1 MHEPVGDPLLAGL
14 AAGHEEA
21 FAELYDRFGRSLF
34 RVAWTLL
41 RSRTDAE
48 DAVQDVFLGLVRSR
62 HTLGHIENL
71 RAYLFGALRH
81 AAARRAARRETAGPI
96 PEEPSEEAGRQR
108 PLDPEL
114 SDWLDRALAAL
125 PPEQREVLTLKIDG
139 ELTFEE
145 VGAVVGVSPS
155 TAASRY
161 RYAVEK
167 LRGLFSKEY
176 YAGKEDA
183 DVGRLS

>member
-1 MHEPVGDPLLAGL
+1 MHEQASDPLLAGL
-14 AAGHEEA
+14 AEGDDQA

-34 RVAWTLL
+34 RVAWSLL
-41 RSRTDAE
+41 RSRPDAE

-62 HTLGHIENL
+62 HTLGRIENL

-81 AAARRAARRETAGPI
+81 AAARRAARKEMSRPLAA
-96 PEEPSEEAGRQR
+96 EPCEEAGTQQ
-108 PLDPEL
+108 PVDLEL
-114 SDWLDRALAAL
+114 SDWLDRALAEL

-167 LRGLFSKEY
+167 LRGLFKKEY
-176 YAGKEDA
+176 YAAKEDA

>member
-1 MHEPVGDPLLAGL
+1 MRDPEGDPLLAGL
-14 AAGHEEA
+14 AAGRDEA
-21 FAELYDRFGRSLF
+21 FAALYDRFGRSLF

-41 RSRTDAE
+41 RSRPDAE

-62 HTLGHIENL
+62 STLERIENL

-81 AAARRAARRETAGPI
+81 AAARRAARREAARPL
-96 PEEPSEEAGRQR
+96 PEQPCEETSSPS

-114 SDWLDRALAAL
+114 SDWLDRAVAEL
-125 PPEQREVLTLKIDG
+125 PAEQREVLALKIDG

-167 LRGLFSKEY
+167 LRGLFNKEY
-176 YAGKEDA
+176 HAFQPA
-183 DVGRLS
+183 TSRPQ

>member
-1 MHEPVGDPLLAGL
+1 MYDPVGDPLLAGL
-14 AAGHEEA
+14 AEGNDEA
-21 FAELYDRFGRSLF
+21 FAALYDRFGRSMF

-41 RSRTDAE
+41 RSRADAE

-62 HTLGHIENL
+62 PALGQIQNL

-81 AAARRAARRETAGPI
+81 AAARRAARRETARPL
-96 PEEPSEEAGRQR
+96 PDEPGENAGEQR

-114 SDWLDRALAAL
+114 SDWLDRALSAL

-145 VGAVVGVSPS
+145 VGAVLGVPPS

-167 LRGLFSKEY
+167 LRGHFNKEY
-176 YAGKEDA
+176 HAFRPTA
-183 DVGRLS
+183 SRPQ

>member
-1 MHEPVGDPLLAGL
+1 MHEPASDPLLAGL
-14 AAGHEEA
+14 AEGHDEA
-21 FAELYDRFGRSLF
+21 FAQLYDRFGRDLF
-34 RVAWTLL
+34 RVAWSLL
-41 RSRTDAE
+41 RSRADAE

-62 HTLGHIENL
+62 HTLGRIENL

-81 AAARRAARRETAGPI
+81 AVARRAARKDTSRPI
-96 PEEPSEEAGRQR
+96 REEPCEEAGTQR

-114 SDWLDRALAAL
+114 SDWLDRALAEL
-125 PPEQREVLTLKIDG
+125 PPEQHEVLALKIDG

-145 VGAVVGVSPS
+145 VGTVVGISPS

-161 RYAVEK
+161 RYAIEK

-176 YAGKEDA
+176 HAIRPA
-183 DVGRLS
+183 STRPQ

>member
-1 MHEPVGDPLLAGL
+1 MHDPVGDPLLTGL
-14 AAGHEEA
+14 AEGNDDA
-21 FAELYDRFGRSLF
+21 FAALYDRFGRSLF

-41 RSRTDAE
+41 RSRADAE

-62 HTLGHIENL
+62 PALGRIENL

-81 AAARRAARRETAGPI
+81 AAARRAARREAARPL
-96 PEEPSEEAGRQR
+96 PDEPR

-114 SDWLDRALAAL
+114 SDWLDRALAEL
-125 PPEQREVLTLKIDG
+125 PAEQREVLTLKIDG

-145 VGAVVGVSPS
+145 VGAVLGVSPS

-167 LRGLFSKEY
+167 LRGHFNKEY
-176 YAGKEDA
+176 HAFRPA
-183 DVGRLS
+183 SSRPQ